1 MKHFIIVLFSTFLF
15 SSCAAQKPKGLYQDE
30 ASGCFACIHHDS
42 IAIGYKRNPSE
53 KILLYYYGTY
63 SLEQEKLNLSKNS
76 LRYENAIIEE
86 VDTDYPGI
94 EILLFEQQ
102 PFLAFGASTNI
113 DSTYY
118 ELAKHC
124 ELFLEFDSLYRNVFK
139 RGSKQNAITTDDGL
153 IQIPMDTLSA
163 NIDEITDF
171 FIIGCANFFSE
182 VRIIAQPH
190 TRYVI
195 KQKSLYHRPMVPHEV
210 PIRFDAKKNQI
221 EITESA
227 TINDQPYRTFQL
239 KHIGPAESC
248 LGELRKRY
256 PDL

>member
-1 MKHFIIVLFSTFLF
+1 MESLTTWGKRNRTTQKENRMIRPLYSLIVFTALLCASCST
-15 SSCAAQKPKGLYQDE
+15 QRPEGVYQDE

-63 SLEQEKLNLSKNS
+63 SLEQEKLNLSKKS

-124 ELFLEFDSLYRNVFK
+124 ELFFLGD
-139 RGSKQNAITTDDGL
+139 GS
-153 IQIPMDTLSA
+153 
-163 NIDEITDF
+163 
-171 FIIGCANFFSE
+171 
-182 VRIIAQPH
+182 RIW
-190 TRYVI
+190 
-195 KQKSLYHRPMVPHEV
+195 
-210 PIRFDAKKNQI
+210 
-221 EITESA
+221 
-227 TINDQPYRTFQL
+227 
-239 KHIGPAESC
+239 
-248 LGELRKRY
+248 
-256 PDL
+256 